1 VRKTYVEAMSS
12 LSRANPLEESLGWWT
27 PSDED
32 AMLAAVFAAASEE
45 AAPGAAASVPSIPP
59 RRPKRAALIGV
70 CVAAVGVVA
79 LAVDLIGSG
88 SPSALAA
95 WTTTTTTP
103 PASQLRAAQSACERF
118 YGRGNRLLP
127 PEISEQ
133 LPGSLPPLAM
143 IDSRGPF
150 EMLVY
155 AGTTGEAVCLWDSSG
170 VIGVSAGISSGNA
183 GTLPPTSDHSIGVP
197 RVGFDRLRR
206 SALTY
211 AYGHAGT
218 SVSGITLNLVDGVR
232 VQATVENGFYAAWW
246 PSKTDVTAATVTTS
260 QGAYRQDFGDIG
272 PNDNGPP
279 EPGPS
284 DAGP

>member
-1 VRKTYVEAMSS
+1 MRKTYVEAMSS
-12 LSRANPLEESLGWWT
+12 LRRADPLEDSLGWWT
-27 PSDED
+27 PSHED
-32 AMLAAVFAAASEE
+32 AMLAAVFAAESEE
-45 AAPGAAASVPSIPP
+45 AASGPDASVRSVPP
-59 RRPKRAALIGV
+59 RRRKRAALIGLCV
-70 CVAAVGVVA
+70 VAAGVVA

-127 PEISEQ
+127 DGISKQ
-133 LPGSLPPLAM
+133 LPDSLPPLAM

-170 VIGVSAGISSGNA
+170 AIGVSAGISGGNG
-183 GTLPPTSDHSIGVP
+183 GTLPPTSDQSIGVP
-197 RVGFDRLRR
+197 RVGFDRLPR

-218 SVSGITLNLVDGVR
+218 SVSGVTLNLVNGVR

-246 PSKTDVTAATVTTS
+246 PSSTDVTAAKVTTS
-260 QGAYRQDFGDIG
+260 KGAYRQDFGDIG
-272 PNDNGPP
+272 PNDNGPNQ
-279 EPGPS
+279 PGSP